1 MLIRYEFV
9 DDNGAVLH
17 TAIGEV
23 ETQEDF
29 VSNEVIFREKF
40 GYNENWYNVET
51 QTFIDRCVKTEVAEL
66 KTFNLVALFCRKMF

>member
-1 MLIRYEFV
+1 MQIRYEFINDSGV
-9 DDNGAVLH
+9 VIH

-51 QTFIDRCVKTEVAEL
+51 QTFIDRCVKTEVEEL
-66 KTFNLVALFCRKMF
+66 KIFDPINLLLRKMF

>member
-1 MLIRYEFV
+1 MQIRYEFINDSGV
-9 DDNGAVLH
+9 VIH

-23 ETQEDF
+23 ETKEDF

-51 QTFIDRCVKTEVAEL
+51 QTFIDRCVKTEVEEL
-66 KTFNLVALFCRKMF
+66 KIFDPINLLLRKMF

>member
-1 MLIRYEFV
+1 MLIRFEFV
-9 DDNGAVLH
+9 DDNGVVLN
-17 TAIGEV
+17 TGIAEV

-29 VSNEVIFREKF
+29 VKNEVIFREKF

-66 KTFNLVALFCRKMF
+66 KTFDLVALLCRKMF

>member
-1 MLIRYEFV
+1 MLIRYEFI

-29 VSNEVIFREKF
+29 VNNEVIFREKF
-40 GYNENWYNVET
+40 GYNENLYNVET
-51 QTFIDRCVKTEVAEL
+51 QTSIDKCIKTEVEEL
-66 KTFNLVALFCRKMF
+66 KIFDPINLLLRKMF